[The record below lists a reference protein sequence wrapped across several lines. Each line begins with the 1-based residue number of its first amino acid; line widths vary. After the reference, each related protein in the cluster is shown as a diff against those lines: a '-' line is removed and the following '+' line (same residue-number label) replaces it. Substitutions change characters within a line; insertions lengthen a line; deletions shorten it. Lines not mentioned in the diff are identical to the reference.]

1 MSKLLSML
9 IASLFAAG
17 AAVAQGTGADYGKAP
32 SNGTSYNSNS
42 PSGKPQHPALPDTA
56 ANDKDQGS
64 TAYGKPQHPALPNT
78 AANDKDKAASGTQYP
93 PQQQMGANP
102 DPYPRDQHMAD
113 RKDKAAKPC
122 PPGLAKKNN
131 GCMPPRQANKHDDTR
146 VMGNKAR
153 ERDDRDQHARDDRD
167 RDRDH
172 RRQGRDRDQDRSGS
186 NSGRH

>member
-56 ANDKDQGS
+56 ANDKE
-64 TAYGKPQHPALPNT
+64 
-78 AANDKDKAASGTQYP
+78 KAASGTQYP

-102 DPYPRDQHMAD
+102 APYPRDQHMAD

-131 GCMPPRQANKHDDTR
+131 GCMPPGQANKHDDTR

-153 ERDDRDQHARDDRD
+153 ERDDRDQHARDDRE
-167 RDRDH
+167 RDH
-172 RRQGRDRDQDRSGS
+172 RRPGRDRDQDRSGS